1 MSIQVPGKRFGK
13 RLQHSKVFG
22 HGAHGKKS
30 GYADLLITP
39 LVDMFVIIVL
49 FLIANFS
56 ATGEVLMMTK
66 DIQLPEAINT
76 KEVEMHPVVMVSNDQ
91 VSVSGTVIGQVA
103 DLVKDDYLSIPALE
117 EKLREM
123 KKQYEDLH
131 AMAKDEV
138 NGFKGDVNIQGHKDV
153 EFRIISRVL
162 ASCAAAGYYNT
173 NFAVLNKGGDGSAPQ
188 AALGGASSTGGA
200 AAATPAAP

>member
-1 MSIQVPGKRFGK
+1 MAIQVPGKRYGK

-22 HGAHGKKS
+22 HGGHGKKS

-66 DIQLPEAINT
+66 DIELPEAANV

-91 VSVSGTVIGQVA
+91 VSVSGTIVGRVE
-103 DLVKDDYLSIPALE
+103 DFSKDEYLNIPALE
-117 EKLREM
+117 EKLRDM

-131 AMAKDEV
+131 AMAKDDA
-138 NGFKGDVNIQGHKDV
+138 NGFKGDINIQAHKDV
-153 EFRIISRVL
+153 EYAIIKRVMF
-162 ASCAAAGYYNT
+162 SCATAGYNNI
-173 NFAVLNKGGDGSAPQ
+173 NFAVMTIAGDTPAGPTAQ
-188 AALGGASSTGGA
+188 
-200 AAATPAAP
+200 ATP

>member
-1 MSIQVPGKRFGK
+1 MAIQVPGKRYGK
-13 RLQHSKVFG
+13 RLAHSKVFG
-22 HGAHGKKS
+22 HGGHGKKS

-66 DIQLPEAINT
+66 DIELPEAANV

-91 VSVSGTVIGQVA
+91 VSVSGTIVGRVE
-103 DLVKDDYLSIPALE
+103 DFSKDEYLNIPALE
-117 EKLREM
+117 EKLRDM

-131 AMAKDEV
+131 AMAKDDA
-138 NGFKGDVNIQGHKDV
+138 NGFKGDINIQAHKDV
-153 EFRIISRVL
+153 EYAIIKRVMF
-162 ASCAAAGYYNT
+162 SCATAGYQNI
-173 NFAVLNKGGDGSAPQ
+173 NFAVLTIAGDAPAGPVTQ
-188 AALGGASSTGGA
+188 VT
-200 AAATPAAP
+200 TP

>member
-1 MSIQVPGKRFGK
+1 MAIQVPGKRYGK
-13 RLQHSKVFG
+13 RLSHSKVFG

-66 DIQLPEAINT
+66 DIQLPEAVNV
-76 KEVEMHPVVMVSNDQ
+76 KEVEMHPVVMVSNEQ
-91 VSVSGTVIGQVA
+91 VSVSGTIVGRVE
-103 DLVKDDYLSIPALE
+103 DFTKDEYLNIPALE
-117 EKLREM
+117 EKLRDM

-131 AMAKDEV
+131 AMAKDAEG
-138 NGFKGDVNIQGHKDV
+138 GFKGDINIQAHKDV
-153 EFRIISRVL
+153 EYSIIKRVMF
-162 ASCAAAGYYNT
+162 SCATAGYNNI
-173 NFAVLNKGGDGSAPQ
+173 NFAVMQVAGDAPPGPTAQ
-188 AALGGASSTGGA
+188 VTH
-200 AAATPAAP
+200 